1 MNDIDKFVFFSDQND
16 EIKTREWVGNGFNF
30 HLQQG
35 IDLGIRMRNAFQTIL
50 KTYQQAVIIGTDI
63 PDLNN
68 DIILKAFK
76 SLDNN
81 DFVIGPSNDG
91 GYYLLGMKNLFNPVF
106 KDIEWSTPDVL
117 KSTIGKIEYAQKRY
131 QLIDP
136 VVDVDTKEDLLNWI
150 KSGKNKSLIDV
161 IKEQINSQKFYI

>member
-106 KDIEWSTPDVL
+106 KDH
-117 KSTIGKIEYAQKRY
+117 
-131 QLIDP
+131 
-136 VVDVDTKEDLLNWI
+136 
-150 KSGKNKSLIDV
+150 
-161 IKEQINSQKFYI
+161 